1 MVVINLKGGLG
12 NQLFEY
18 AASLA
23 IAKQRNQELKI
34 DIKSFENDP
43 YGRTFGLNSFNIE
56 NKTCSKREVNR
67 FLKLSVFERLTNALK
82 SRNSKRYYSLGDLEV
97 DVSILEA
104 NPKDQYLNGY
114 FANPTYFNEIRD
126 VLLEKIA
133 LKDEFKTDLFKK
145 KIEWIRQNNFVS
157 VHIRRADYISD
168 KGASQLFETLDR
180 NYYNRCIEHFKSKN
194 ETPTKFLF
202 FSDDIPWV
210 RNEFKD
216 LENIYFIEEREL
228 YKDYY
233 DLMFMAACDHNI
245 IANSTFSWWS
255 AWLNKN
261 PNKTVLAPR
270 AWYRNQDYQAFF
282 EKTKFI
288 PETWILI

>member
-34 DIKSFENDP
+34 DIKSFESDP
-43 YGRTFGLNSFNIE
+43 YGRKFGLCSFKID
-56 NKTCSKREVNR
+56 NKIYSKKEVDA
-67 FLKLSVFERLTNALK
+67 FLNLSIFERITNALK
-82 SRNSKRYYSLGDLEV
+82 PRNSKRYYSLGDREL
-97 DVSILEA
+97 DLSILEA
-104 NPKDQYLNGY
+104 TPKDQYLNGY
-114 FANPTYFNEIRD
+114 FANSGYFKNIRTE
-126 VLLEKIA
+126 LLQNIE
-133 LKDEFKTDLFKK
+133 LKEDLKTDLFKK
-145 KIEWIRQNNFVS
+145 KIEWIKQNKFIS
-157 VHIRRADYISD
+157 IHIRRADYISD
-168 KGASQLFETLDR
+168 KGANQLFETLDR
-180 NYYNRCIEHFKSKN
+180 NYYDRCIDYFKSNK
-194 ETPTKFLF
+194 ETSNKFLF
-202 FSDDIPWV
+202 FSDDIEWV
-210 RNEFKD
+210 KNEFKT
-216 LENIYFIEEREL
+216 LENTYFIEEKEL
-228 YKDYY
+228 YKDYF
-233 DLMFMAACDHNI
+233 DLMFMAACEHNI

-261 PNKTVLAPR
+261 PNKTVLAPK